1 MNIDYLSFTDAFKKK
16 LIPEK
21 GSARDKAEKSSEHN
35 RRSTDV
41 QTEVRRNAE
50 NIKTS
55 KEAKIVVIGVGKGAF
70 ISSIIVHFCSFGSLQ
85 FRKTCGGMKF
95 AICKL
100 IELK

>member
-50 NIKTS
+50 NIKTG
-55 KEAKIVVIGVGKGAF
+55 KEAKIVVIEVCKGAF
-70 ISSIIVHFCSFGSLQ
+70 ISSIIVHFCSFGSLL
-85 FRKTCGGMKF
+85 FRKL
-95 AICKL
+95 AVV
-100 IELK
+100 